1 MKECINC
8 ELSNSKLANC
18 IIFKPRNAAR
28 INEKRKEFLE
38 ACGDSGNQNFQQR
51 YHAEEV
57 EERFGKFKPGVI
69 RYLFSF
75 HLLFWNTSS
84 AFGVPDFNC
93 QSLLSLP
100 AALYYECVMFE
111 FAKWN
116 FNKLQ
121 K

>member
-8 ELSNSKLANC
+8 KLSNSKLPNC

-38 ACGDSGNQNFQQR
+38 ACGDSSNQNFQQR

-75 HLLFWNTSS
+75 HLLLHCFS
-84 AFGVPDFNC
+84 GILLLPLEC
-93 QSLLSLP
+93 QMLI
-100 AALYYECVMFE
+100 ARVY
-111 FAKWN
+111 
-116 FNKLQ
+116 
-121 K
+121 